1 MDYVQVNGCLC
12 SRNDIEPAHD
22 PRVLVFSTPLG
33 RCVGTFVARVL
44 CFGRYLGHGRGDG
57 LHSNG
62 EVGRWTCVRRDTLH
76 EGFVG
81 FHRQDSLDLVG
92 EESLRNVRHAMSYSN
107 YFK

>member
-1 MDYVQVNGCLC
+1 MDVCAQGMIL
-12 SRNDIEPAHD
+12 SQPR
-22 PRVLVFSTPLG
+22 PRVLVFSTHPH
-33 RCVGTFVARVL
+33 RTVGTFIAGVL
-44 CFGRYLGHGRGDG
+44 GFSRHLSHSRGDG
-57 LHSNG
+57 LHCDG
-62 EVGRWTCVRRDTLH
+62 EIGRWTCVRRDTLH

>member
-44 CFGRYLGHGRGDG
+44 CFGRYLGHAG
-57 LHSNG
+57 S
-62 EVGRWTCVRRDTLH
+62 
-76 EGFVG
+76 
-81 FHRQDSLDLVG
+81 DSLYCDFEIGLWAG
-92 EESLRNVRHAMSYSN
+92 CGDNALREG
-107 YFK
+107 

>member
-44 CFGRYLGHGRGDG
+44 CFGRNVGQAESDRLHCDIEIGLWASSGD
-57 LHSNG
+57 NA
-62 EVGRWTCVRRDTLH
+62 LH
-76 EGFVG
+76 EG
-81 FHRQDSLDLVG
+81 
-92 EESLRNVRHAMSYSN
+92 
-107 YFK
+107 

>member
-1 MDYVQVNGCLC
+1 MDVCAQGMTL
-12 SRNDIEPAHD
+12 SQPT
-22 PRVLVFSTPLG
+22 TP
-33 RCVGTFVARVL
+33 CVGYLNAPGSVRWTFVARVL
-44 CFGRYLGHGRGDG
+44 CFGRYFGHAGSDS
-57 LHSNG
+57 LYCDF
-62 EVGRWTCVRRDTLH
+62 EIGRWTCVRRDTLH